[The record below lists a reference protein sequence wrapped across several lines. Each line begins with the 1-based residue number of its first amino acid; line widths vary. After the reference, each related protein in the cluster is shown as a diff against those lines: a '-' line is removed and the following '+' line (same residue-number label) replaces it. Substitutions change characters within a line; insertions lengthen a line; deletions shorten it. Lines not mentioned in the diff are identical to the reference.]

1 MILKTNNIL
10 LIFLVLLCQISFG
23 QLKEIE
29 IQGKISAD
37 SSSVE
42 AVNIVNTRTSKTT
55 VSDKNGTFSLF
66 VKEGDLLVFS
76 AVNLVTLRRRINAQ
90 DLVVDVIK
98 VQMALKNI
106 PLKEVIINENSHIT
120 AENLGIIPYGQK
132 KYTAAERKMYT
143 ATSGGGIDGLLNTIS
158 GRKKMLKKEIV
169 VEGKETALNRLEYL
183 FEDEYYVEELKIPQ
197 DYIRGFQYYCVEDNG
212 FVAALAAKNKT
223 LTKFLITTLAL
234 KYNKIIK
241 DEN

>member
-1 MILKTNNIL
+1 MNNTL
-10 LIFLVLLCQISFG
+10 LIFLVLFCQISFG
-23 QLKEIE
+23 QIKEVE
-29 IQGKISAD
+29 IHGKINAD

-42 AVNIVNTRTSKTT
+42 AVNIVNTRTSEAA
-55 VSDKNGTFSLF
+55 VSDKSGAFSIF

-76 AVNLVTLRRRINAQ
+76 AVNLVTLRRRINSQ
-90 DLVVDVIK
+90 DLVADVVRI
-98 VQMALKNI
+98 QMSLKNI
-106 PLKEVIINENSHIT
+106 PLKEVIINENPHIT

-169 VEGKETALNRLEYL
+169 VEGKEMALSRLEYL

-223 LTKFLITTLAL
+223 LTKFLITTLAM

>member
-1 MILKTNNIL
+1 MNNTLLIL
-10 LIFLVLLCQISFG
+10 LVLWCQISFG
-23 QLKEIE
+23 QIKEVE
-29 IQGKISAD
+29 IHGKINAD

-42 AVNIVNTRTSKTT
+42 AVNIVNSRTSKST
-55 VSDKNGTFSLF
+55 VSDKSGSFSLF

-76 AVNLVTLRRRINAQ
+76 AVNLVTLRRRINSQ
-90 DLVVDVIK
+90 DLMLDVVKI
-98 VQMALKNI
+98 QMSLKNI
-106 PLKEVIINENSHIT
+106 PLKEVIINENLHIT

-132 KYTAAERKMYT
+132 KYTSAERKMYT

-169 VEGKETALNRLEYL
+169 VEGKEMALSRLEYL
-183 FEDEYYVEELKIPQ
+183 FEDEYYIEELKIPQ
-197 DYIRGFQYYCVEDNG
+197 DYIRGFQYYCVEDKG

-223 LTKFLITTLAL
+223 LTKFLITTLAM
-234 KYNKIIK
+234 KYTKIIK